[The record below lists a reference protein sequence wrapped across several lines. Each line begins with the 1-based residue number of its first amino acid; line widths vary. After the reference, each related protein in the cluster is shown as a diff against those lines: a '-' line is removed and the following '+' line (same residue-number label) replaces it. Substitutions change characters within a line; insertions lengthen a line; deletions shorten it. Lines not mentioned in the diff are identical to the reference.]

1 MPSSSPARR
10 HGSSPCTRRLA
21 STSSRWPLDH
31 QLAPHSRSLRTNCRR
46 TRQRWPRPQPRT
58 ASRSSGR
65 RPAPP
70 DRPASAA
77 PHPVR
82 HARGESDVAA
92 QEQDHP
98 GDCAYARL
106 GPIPGRR
113 NQMTETSATRT
124 ETNREIIRQ
133 AFDAWRQGT
142 GAITD
147 VFAPGMVWRIEGH
160 SAASK
165 EYRSKQQFIDE
176 VLAPFGA
183 RFTVSEPFRPVTI
196 RAVYADDDTV
206 IVIWDGRGI
215 ASDGQP
221 YENSYAWIMKLAD
234 GKVIDGTAFYDSIS
248 FNDLWAR
255 VQPR

>member
-1 MPSSSPARR
+1 
-10 HGSSPCTRRLA
+10 
-21 STSSRWPLDH
+21 
-31 QLAPHSRSLRTNCRR
+31 
-46 TRQRWPRPQPRT
+46 
-58 ASRSSGR
+58 
-65 RPAPP
+65 
-70 DRPASAA
+70 
-77 PHPVR
+77 
-82 HARGESDVAA
+82 
-92 QEQDHP
+92 
-98 GDCAYARL
+98 
-106 GPIPGRR
+106 
-113 NQMTETSATRT
+113 MTETPATHT

-183 RFTVSEPFRPVTI
+183 RFTAAGPFRPVAI
-196 RAVYADDDTV
+196 RAIYADGDTV

-215 ASDGQP
+215 AGDGQP

-234 GKVIDGTAFYDSIS
+234 SKVIDGIAFYDSIS

-255 VQPR
+255 VPPR